1 MKRLISITY
10 AIMICSASVPIHL
23 EGEGTYQRREML
35 GRVAARQHVAV
46 CDVSWAEKACREM
59 HRQDERVN
67 TTSWTH

>member
-1 MKRLISITY
+1 
-10 AIMICSASVPIHL
+10 MICSASVPIHL